1 MSGCATGASTSLSVC
16 HESTNMNATM
26 IVGTTV
32 QTISAIALPCVWGG
46 SSTSWGRRR

>member
-1 MSGCATGASTSLSVC
+1 MSGLAVGVSISLSVC
-16 HESTNMNATM
+16 QDSTNMNATM

-46 SSTSWGRRR
+46 RSTSCGRRR

>member
-1 MSGCATGASTSLSVC
+1 
-16 HESTNMNATM
+16 M

-46 SSTSWGRRR
+46 SSSSPGLRR